1 MINIFS
7 PLPITTEG
15 VYPFLSPGWQRRGG
29 VNYLAI
35 NMILFALLVAS
46 LSSAKAL
53 QRQQEQRLLNF
64 YRVSV
69 LDKRS
74 RRIRSVIDSLE
85 SMQAPGDALAVLYE
99 CLYEDLQQIQ
109 ALEPARNLKQALSSA
124 QSATRRK
131 PESGGARIGLGEPG
145 RSAFASQQELMK
157 ARTVIRNAVQ
167 LCETL
172 HRAKRLSVQRLQ
184 DLRVSLW
191 NLSVHV
197 GVNSC
202 MLMARQALENTDP
215 DWALNCYH
223 QAENLL
229 NGSRLEASEKAEKLR
244 LVQTEQQRLF
254 KARQQEDRQRVLAAT
269 MAKAQ

>member
-1 MINIFS
+1 M
-7 PLPITTEG
+7 T
-15 VYPFLSPGWQRRGG
+15 
-29 VNYLAI
+29 YLAI

-46 LSSAKAL
+46 LSSVKAL

-64 YRVSV
+64 YRASA

-74 RRIRSVIDSLE
+74 RRIRSVIESLE
-85 SMQAPGDALAVLYE
+85 SMQASADAMATLYE
-99 CLYEDLQQIQ
+99 CLHEDLRRIQ
-109 ALEPARNLKQALSSA
+109 ALEPARNLEQDLSRA
-124 QSATRRK
+124 QSGARK
-131 PESGGARIGLGEPG
+131 KQGSGGPGVGLGEPG
-145 RSAFASQQELMK
+145 RSAFATQQELIR
-157 ARTVIRNAVQ
+157 ARTVIHSAVQ
-167 LCETL
+167 LCESL
-172 HRAKRLSVQRLQ
+172 YRAQRLTAQ
-184 DLRVSLW
+184 RLKELRVSLW

-202 MLMARQALENTDP
+202 MLMARQALENMDP
-215 DWALNCYH
+215 DWALSCYR

-254 KARQQEDRQRVLAAT
+254 DARQKEDRQRVLAAT